1 MTTGPR
7 WATWIVVIMLIVS
20 GMEEEIPVLGQGVAH
35 GHRVLHHLGVGGGAR
50 VRREFRTG
58 PIKIS
63 FFISRHVHPNFV
75 KISRKYHCVLCM
87 LVGPWVPRP
96 VLEIYFKG
104 GSGLSAQ
111 SLRRPAQRPAQT
123 LGGSVRCTDAPP
135 VRICNVYDICELA
148 EAENRA
154 GKASDGP
161 EHGPRGRSPN
171 RVVVGPRQA
180 CS

>member
-1 MTTGPR
+1 
-7 WATWIVVIMLIVS
+7 MLHPLS
-20 GMEEEIPVLGQGVAH
+20 NDR
-35 GHRVLHHLGVGGGAR
+35 GHRLHRSRG
-50 VRREFRTG
+50 RREFRTG

-111 SLRRPAQRPAQT
+111 SLRRPAQTRADPGLPWGARFDAQT
-123 LGGSVRCTDAPP
+123 LPQCGYAMYMIYVSWLRQKTELEKLLMVPNTVREDVAQ
-135 VRICNVYDICELA
+135 IESSLA
-148 EAENRA
+148 LVKLVLN
-154 GKASDGP
+154 
-161 EHGPRGRSPN
+161 H
-171 RVVVGPRQA
+171 
-180 CS
+180 